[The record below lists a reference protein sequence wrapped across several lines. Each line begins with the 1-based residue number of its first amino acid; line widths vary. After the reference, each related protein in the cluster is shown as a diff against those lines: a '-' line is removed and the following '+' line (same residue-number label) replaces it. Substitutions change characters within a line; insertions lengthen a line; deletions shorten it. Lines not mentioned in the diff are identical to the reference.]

1 MRTIFDLTSKASEG
15 VNVQEGKRGGY
26 YYKTEPALQ
35 SGDIQ
40 TLERYTDKH
49 YVWKFK
55 LSKDEASNINLEV
68 KEYAKKNKCDRSEAQ
83 SRIYLFHHPEEKEL
97 GNFEIDNSKKS
108 VLEHFYNWL
117 NTRRP
122 EDIKSVASQIEHIAD
137 WDGISMD
144 NAKIE
149 FYRQI
154 SKTLM
159 QKLDYSIKHLDS

>member
-1 MRTIFDLTSKASEG
+1 MRTIFNLTSNAPEG
-15 VNVQEGKRGGY
+15 VNVQEGTRGGY
-26 YYKTEPALQ
+26 YYETEPALQ
-35 SGDIQ
+35 SGNIQ
-40 TLERYTDKH
+40 TLEKYTDKH
-49 YVWKFK
+49 YAWKSK
-55 LSKDEASNINLEV
+55 LSKDESENINSDV

-83 SRIYLFHHPEEKEL
+83 SRVYLLYHPEEKEL
-97 GNFEIDNSKKS
+97 GNFEIDNAKKL
-108 VLEHFYNWL
+108 VLDQFHNWL